1 MAVLAEVHLAAAHRL
16 SVALALLIV
25 SALVLVLIGI
35 WLWQVNRRNQS
46 PTNKRS
52 PTDRS

>member
-1 MAVLAEVHLAAAHRL
+1 MAALAEVDLAAAHRPF
-16 SVALALLIV
+16 VALALLIV

-35 WLWQVNRRNQS
+35 WLWQVNRHKQS
-46 PTNKRS
+46 PTNKQS